1 MELSDAA
8 LLRAC
13 RGGDQDAWTTLVNR
27 YQRLIYTIPRRAG
40 LDEQAAADVF
50 QRVFATLVEHIDTL
64 TDPDRLRAWLVT
76 TARRES
82 WRIGRQQAAAR
93 NRSASEEEAVEIPDG
108 DLLPDELVMRLERH
122 HAVRTAVD
130 SLDGRCQ
137 EMIKLLFYSHEP
149 LPYGDLAARLG
160 IAEGSIG
167 PIRGRCLERL
177 RQRLNAIAPGVFTGR
192 ELALSR

>member
-50 QRVFATLVEHIDTL
+50 QRVFATLVEHLDTL
-64 TDPDRLRAWLVT
+64 SDPDRLRAWLVT

-82 WRIGRQQAAAR
+82 WRVGRQQAAAR
-93 NRSASEEEAVEIPDG
+93 NRSASEDEAIEIPDA
-108 DLLPDELVMRLERH
+108 DLLPDELLLRLERQ

-130 SLDGRCQ
+130 SLDERCQ

-149 LPYGDLAARLG
+149 LPYGELAARLG